1 MKDTLLGFEP
11 IFRPLILLVVSLIM
25 GFISHYIIFKI
36 LERISKR
43 TRTLFDDSF
52 VKHCRVPSRWI
63 LIMIVFY
70 FSMPLLNLSSPEGG
84 FFENFISLVLI
95 LTVSWFLVKL
105 TFVFEEVILSQF
117 KIEVED
123 NLRARKII
131 TQIHFLKK
139 VAIIVISILSIGTV
153 LMTFDKV
160 SKLGTSILASA
171 GIVGLIIGLAA
182 QRSIGTLLAGLQIAF
197 TQPIRIDDVVIV
209 ENEWGKI
216 EEITLTY
223 VVVCIW
229 DLRRLVLPIT
239 YFIEKPFQNWTR
251 VSAEILGTVYL
262 YVDYKIPV
270 QAVREELS
278 KILGNSELWDR
289 KVCALQ
295 VTNTTEHTIELR
307 ALMSAQDAS
316 KLWSLRCDVR
326 ENLIEFIQKNYPANL
341 PKVRAE
347 LKSNVEN
354 NNTLDSL

>member
-1 MKDTLLGFEP
+1 MKETLLGFKP
-11 IFRPLILLVVSLIM
+11 IIQSLILLIVSIII
-25 GFISHYIIFKI
+25 GFIIHYIIFKI

-43 TRTLFDDSF
+43 TKTMFDDSF
-52 VKHCRVPSRWI
+52 IKHCRLPSRWI
-63 LIMIVFY
+63 IMLIIIY
-70 FSMPLLNLSSPEGG
+70 FASPLLILSPPLRS
-84 FFENFISLVLI
+84 FFENLMSILLI
-95 LTVSWFLVKL
+95 FFVSWLLVKL
-105 TFVFEEVILSQF
+105 TYVFEEVILNQY
-117 KIEVED
+117 KINVED

-139 VAIIVISILSIGTV
+139 IAIIIISILSIGTV

-160 SKLGTSILASA
+160 SQLGTSILASA

-209 ENEWGKI
+209 ENEWGRI

-223 VVVCIW
+223 VVVRIW

-262 YVDYKIPV
+262 YVDYNIPV

-307 ALMSAQDAS
+307 ALMSAYDAS

-326 ENLIEFIQKNYPANL
+326 ENLINFIQKHYPASL

-347 LKSNVEN
+347 FKSIVEN